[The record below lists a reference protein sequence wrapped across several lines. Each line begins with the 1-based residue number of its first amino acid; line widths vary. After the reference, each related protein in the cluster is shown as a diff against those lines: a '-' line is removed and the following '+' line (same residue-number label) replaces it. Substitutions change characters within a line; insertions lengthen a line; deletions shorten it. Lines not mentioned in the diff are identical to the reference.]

1 MSTQFN
7 TTQNAPSR
15 SNANRSPRKQPTAF
29 PRNGKFP
36 PNYGIASPN
45 FGKESYPDLVKRLR
59 G

>member
-1 MSTQFN
+1 MVIRLKKCSEFGRT
-7 TTQNAPSR
+7 
-15 SNANRSPRKQPTAF
+15 NANRSPKKQPTAF

-45 FGKESYPDLVKRLR
+45 FGKESYRALVKRLR